1 LQNFAV
7 FHPSA
12 ATSATVR
19 GTLDNPLPAHDPGGN
34 VAAMQFFLVGL
45 AALAI
50 LVFIAVRLLRGR
62 IPTDPLPSDA
72 GQTGKLSRIW
82 AASLKAASVPPDAV
96 VTGAASSEA
105 GTLVPGA
112 RNSSDIGALAI
123 TLDVNRKPSLFLM
136 LAADGAV
143 NRMGSGTLE
152 DSGGQ
157 LFVGKTDPAI
167 FETVRSHVTEAMLE
181 LLGKTFQDQ
190 NRRGVPCKLTLTF
203 QFKDGTW
210 NGFGFLY
217 RSESEGMRTE
227 VADYV
232 TAAVRQTDP
241 WYENCKRSAAEK
253 QP

>member
-1 LQNFAV
+1 
-7 FHPSA
+7 
-12 ATSATVR
+12 
-19 GTLDNPLPAHDPGGN
+19 
-34 VAAMQFFLVGL
+34 MQFFLAGL
-45 AALAI
+45 VALAI
-50 LVFIAVRLLRGR
+50 LVLLAVRFMRGR
-62 IPTDPLPSDA
+62 FPTDPTTAPPKPPSAIVVGA
-72 GQTGKLSRIW
+72 GKSFEIGALKSQS
-82 AASLKAASVPPDAV
+82 AAVA
-96 VTGAASSEA
+96 
-105 GTLVPGA
+105 GA

-136 LAADGAV
+136 LAADGTI

-157 LFVGKTDPAI
+157 LFVGQTDPAI
-167 FETVRSHVTEAMLE
+167 FETVRSHLTEAMLE

-217 RSESEGMRTE
+217 RSESEGMRKD

-232 TAAVRQTDP
+232 TAAVRGTDP
-241 WYENCKRSAAEK
+241 WYENLKRTAVEK